1 MKKYFKFLNQK
12 SIPKLFWS
20 SEKIFT
26 IKPKPISLIFLCS
39 GLAIFGFGEAILIRT
54 GIGVSP
60 WTVLAE
66 GLTNYVNW
74 TVGFATFI
82 ISVVVLLCWI
92 PLKQTPGIGTIMNA
106 IIVAIVID
114 LSLPIIPDINNF
126 YGKLLFVFLGIIITG
141 FGGSIYLISNLG
153 PGPRDGLMTGMQKKT
168 NLPLAWVRSLIEITA
183 VMFGW
188 LLGGTFGIGTIFF
201 ALGIGPSYSLSIYT
215 LNRVLNSKS

>member
-1 MKKYFKFLNQK
+1 M
-12 SIPKLFWS
+12 
-20 SEKIFT
+20 
-26 IKPKPISLIFLCS
+26 
-39 GLAIFGFGEAILIRT
+39 
-54 GIGVSP
+54 
-60 WTVLAE
+60 
-66 GLTNYVNW
+66 
-74 TVGFATFI
+74 
-82 ISVVVLLCWI
+82 VVLLCWI

-215 LNRVLNSKS
+215 LNRVLHSKN